1 MGLRVKVIKTEV
13 VTPKQFC
20 HEHLLPLTS
29 LDLLVPPI
37 DVGAFYCF
45 KKPNNHVDVTTM
57 FNVLKTS
64 LCQTLSLFYPLAGEV
79 VSNEAGEPEIHCNNK
94 GVDFIEAVADVELRE
109 LEFYNHDE
117 NIGRK
122 LMPKKHH
129 GVLAIQVTMLKC
141 GAMVIAS
148 LYDHRVADGYSTNL
162 FATSW
167 ANITR
172 CEPPS
177 ILPYFFPLNAR
188 QPTHYTS
195 PVANMF
201 IPLSNLPSPES
212 DPKLGSDMDLES
224 LTNRMYYIKG
234 DQIKNLQL
242 LSSQNGH
249 RRSKIESFTS
259 FLWKSAASF
268 LEDSGHAGYMCNIA
282 VPIDGRMRLSEG
294 EGVEKQKLLAGRLGN
309 IISMPFKGIQS
320 KHRRILGELVG
331 KMESYIS

>member
-1 MGLRVKVIKTEV
+1 MK
-13 VTPKQFC
+13 
-20 HEHLLPLTS
+20 
-29 LDLLVPPI
+29 LVNR
-37 DVGAFYCF
+37 D
-45 KKPNNHVDVTTM
+45 
-57 FNVLKTS
+57 S
-64 LCQTLSLFYPLAGEV
+64 
-79 VSNEAGEPEIHCNNK
+79 CNNK

-129 GVLAIQVTMLKC
+129 GVLAIQ
-141 GAMVIAS
+141 
-148 LYDHRVADGYSTNL
+148 
-162 FATSW
+162 
-167 ANITR
+167 
-172 CEPPS
+172 
-177 ILPYFFPLNAR
+177 
-188 QPTHYTS
+188 PTHYTS
-195 PVANMF
+195 SVANMF
-201 IPLSNLPSPES
+201 IPLSILPSPES

-294 EGVEKQKLLAGRLGN
+294 EGIEKQKLMAGRLGN

-320 KHRRILGELVG
+320 KVNTFNT
-331 KMESYIS
+331 